1 MAPIPALDGQKPA
14 FCGGEREA
22 YGIWKDTENEEV
34 CLAILKYLAQP
45 ENIKIVCEAS
55 GKLPAIKDVD
65 VDLGTVADD
74 YSKYADVPMYGFLDR
89 VYLPNGMWSTLKT
102 IGSAM
107 IAGEMTVEESAKIM
121 EDDYNTLRIQ

>member
-1 MAPIPALDGQKPA
+1 
-14 FCGGEREA
+14 
-22 YGIWKDTENEEV
+22 
-34 CLAILKYLAQP
+34 
-45 ENIKIVCEAS
+45 
-55 GKLPAIKDVD
+55 
-65 VDLGTVADD
+65 
-74 YSKYADVPMYGFLDR
+74 MYGFLDR